1 MQNISI
7 AIHKMKG
14 VPELSL
20 DVRKS
25 GVLALCIH
33 DSAEPEVSCG
43 DDVTLLLDI
52 RHHAAVSRAVADF
65 NLALLRVHET
75 PSDARADALSEL
87 AKIDA
92 GCL

>member
-25 GVLALCIH
+25 GELALCIH
-33 DSAEPEVSCG
+33 DSAEPELNCG
-43 DDVTLLLDI
+43 GDVTLLLDI
-52 RHHAAVSRAVADF
+52 RHHSAVSRAVADF

-75 PSDARADALSEL
+75 PSDSRATALSEL
-87 AKIDA
+87 AKID
-92 GCL
+92 GECI

>member
-14 VPELSL
+14 VPELSV
-20 DVRKS
+20 DVRKNGS
-25 GVLALCIH
+25 LAICIH
-33 DSAEPEVSCG
+33 DSAEPELCCG

-52 RHHAAVSRAVADF
+52 RHHAAVSRAAADF
-65 NLALLRVHET
+65 NLALLRAHEAAD
-75 PSDARADALSEL
+75 DARAEALSEL

-92 GCL
+92 ECL

>member
-25 GVLALCIH
+25 GSLALCIH
-33 DSAEPEVSCG
+33 DSAEPEVNCG
-43 DDVTLLLDI
+43 DDVTPLLDV
-52 RHHAAVSRAVADF
+52 RHHARVVKAISEF
-65 NLALLRVHET
+65 NRVI
-75 PSDARADALSEL
+75 SSE
-87 AKIDA
+87 I
-92 GCL
+92 